1 LITVYAHR
9 LIAIIKA
16 YGQNLQINKLKKFLT
31 LFTMASRDDI
41 KYQQLMGRYKQLRG
55 ELGEG
60 ALPYLEAAM
69 KLREK
74 GNVSDEVVKGSAYL

>member
-1 LITVYAHR
+1 
-9 LIAIIKA
+9 
-16 YGQNLQINKLKKFLT
+16 
-31 LFTMASRDDI
+31 MASRDDE
-41 KYQQLMGRYKQLRG
+41 KYTALMGRYKQLRG

>member
-1 LITVYAHR
+1 MVYVLLLRATLKVH
-9 LIAIIKA
+9 
-16 YGQNLQINKLKKFLT
+16 GQNSQINKLKKFLT